1 MSYYRTGDIVRL
13 TRIANGISQEEL
25 SYGICSVQTL
35 HRIENGKTR
44 VKKELYYRLM
54 ERMERVPEKTY
65 AVCVGKDL
73 ELLEE
78 RMKFEDCMNEMEYE
92 KADEYVRII
101 KEKADDNLITQ
112 QYVQKAEALVEYH
125 CKRIDG
131 ETLME
136 RLEEVIGLTVPDY
149 RDYLDKKYPFT
160 EQELFCILN
169 IAQKYTKLDKY
180 DEAIQF
186 YEKILECLNM
196 EYIFG
201 GNITHLKIITLSGLA
216 RAYGSKKEYDKAN
229 ELSKE
234 ALNMVKAE
242 DEGIIAEGILT
253 DITWNVLRQ
262 IERNERK
269 KEDVMIAKKKLRQA
283 YYLALAR
290 DDKKITEICEK
301 VYEKEFKENI
311 KDNYSKQSSI

>member
-1 MSYYRTGDIVRL
+1 MSNYRAGDIIRL
-13 TRIANGISQEEL
+13 TRISNGISQEEL

-78 RMKFEDCMNEMEYE
+78 RTKLEDALNKMEYE
-92 KADEYVRII
+92 KSDEYIKII
-101 KEKADDNLITQ
+101 REKSDDNVVTE

-125 CKRIDG
+125 CKRIDE
-131 ETLME
+131 ETLIK
-136 RLEEVIGLTVPDY
+136 RLEEAIGLTVPEY
-149 RDYLDKKYPFT
+149 RDYMEKKYPFT
-160 EQELFCILN
+160 EQELLCLLN
-169 IAQKYTKLDKY
+169 IAQNYTKLDKY
-180 DEAIQF
+180 DEAIKF

-201 GNITHLKIITLSGLA
+201 GNTRHLKIITLSSLS
-216 RAYGSKKEYDKAN
+216 RTYGSKKEYEKAN
-229 ELSKE
+229 ELCRK
-234 ALNMVKAE
+234 ALNMAKAE

-253 DITWNVLRQ
+253 DITWNILRQ

-269 KEDVMIAKKKLRQA
+269 KEDDMIAKKKLRQA
-283 YYLALAR
+283 YYFALAR
-290 DDKKITEICEK
+290 DDKKIAEICEK
-301 VYEKEFKENI
+301 VYEKEFDEDVN
-311 KDNYSKQSSI
+311 

>member
-92 KADEYVRII
+92 KADECVRII

-125 CKRIDG
+125 CKRIDE
-131 ETLME
+131 ETLIE

-149 RDYLDKKYPFT
+149 RDYMDKKYPFT
-160 EQELFCILN
+160 EQELLCLLN
-169 IAQKYTKLDKY
+169 IAQNYTKLDKY
-180 DEAIQF
+180 DEAIKF

-201 GNITHLKIITLSGLA
+201 GNTIHLKIITLSSLS
-216 RAYGSKKEYDKAN
+216 RVYGSKKEYDEAN

-234 ALNMVKAE
+234 ALSMARLE

-262 IERNERK
+262 VERNERG
-269 KEDVMIAKKKLRQA
+269 KEDDIIAKKKLRQA

-290 DDKKITEICEK
+290 DDKKIVEICEK
-301 VYEKEFKENI
+301 IYEKEFDENV
-311 KDNYSKQSSI
+311 S

>member
-1 MSYYRTGDIVRL
+1 MSYYRTGDIIRL
-13 TRIANGISQEEL
+13 TRIANGLSQEEL

-101 KEKADDNLITQ
+101 KEKADGNLITQ
-112 QYVQKAEALVEYH
+112 QYVKKAEALVEYH
-125 CKRIDG
+125 CKRID
-131 ETLME
+131 EEMLIE

-160 EQELFCILN
+160 EQELLCLLN
-169 IAQKYTKLDKY
+169 IAQNYTKLDKY
-180 DEAIQF
+180 DEAI
-186 YEKILECLNM
+186 KC
-196 EYIFG
+196 
-201 GNITHLKIITLSGLA
+201 
-216 RAYGSKKEYDKAN
+216 
-229 ELSKE
+229 
-234 ALNMVKAE
+234 
-242 DEGIIAEGILT
+242 
-253 DITWNVLRQ
+253 
-262 IERNERK
+262 
-269 KEDVMIAKKKLRQA
+269 
-283 YYLALAR
+283 
-290 DDKKITEICEK
+290 
-301 VYEKEFKENI
+301 
-311 KDNYSKQSSI
+311 